1 MDTFIYVKTIQKAHS
16 GKISGKMD
24 GTVNGNVWEHE
35 SKINIKRIR
44 RFMNKNMNGK
54 IKRTR

>member
-1 MDTFIYVKTIQKAHS
+1 MDTFIYVKTIQKAH
-16 GKISGKMD
+16 SGKMD